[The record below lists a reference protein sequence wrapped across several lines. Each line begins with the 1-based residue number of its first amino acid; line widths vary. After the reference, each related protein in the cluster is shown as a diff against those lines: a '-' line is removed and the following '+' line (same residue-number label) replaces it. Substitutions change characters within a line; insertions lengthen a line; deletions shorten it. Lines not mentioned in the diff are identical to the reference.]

1 MNKINNIN
9 IFNSQNYLNVQIKD
23 YYQDI
28 MSLYNNLVLEFIEYT
43 HNTINLKNKDYY
55 KFIVIRGIK
64 TITHIFNF
72 MLLYT
77 RNLKMI
83 E

>member
-55 KFIVIRGIK
+55 KFIVNTATAKILHQV
-64 TITHIFNF
+64 TVS
-72 MLLYT
+72 LS
-77 RNLKMI
+77 
-83 E
+83 